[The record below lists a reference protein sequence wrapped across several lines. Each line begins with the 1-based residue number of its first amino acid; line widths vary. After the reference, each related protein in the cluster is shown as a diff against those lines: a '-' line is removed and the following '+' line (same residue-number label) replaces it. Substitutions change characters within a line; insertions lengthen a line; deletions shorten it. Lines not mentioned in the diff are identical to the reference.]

1 MSTLFTSKQLQ
12 EVDRSLEQVIQK
24 VQAEVVMKRVRIR
37 EFFRDF
43 DTLRKGTVT
52 EQQFKRA
59 IHISNISV
67 SEREMNI
74 ILSHYK
80 VDALANG
87 LVRYSDF
94 CEEVDRVFTT
104 KGIDK
109 DPLAQV
115 T

>member
-52 EQQFKRA
+52 EQ
-59 IHISNISV
+59 
-67 SEREMNI
+67 
-74 ILSHYK
+74 
-80 VDALANG
+80 
-87 LVRYSDF
+87 
-94 CEEVDRVFTT
+94 
-104 KGIDK
+104 
-109 DPLAQV
+109 
-115 T
+115 